1 LGYTILPR
9 NELAFHQEE
18 HRKSLEIVAIFLV
31 TAGAFSAGRPLH

>member
-9 NELAFHQEE
+9 IELAFHQEE

-31 TAGAFSAGRPLH
+31 NAGAFFRRPPLH